1 MYKATLTGSQAAA
14 LLTAVDTFI
23 NTRELDREFE
33 ALLVEGMWS
42 LMKVT
47 DQWNEERG
55 VTA

>member
-1 MYKATLTGSQAAA
+1 MFTANLTGNQAAA